1 MVVPPGGE
9 PFRGGPR
16 DNPPIGGGTAL
27 PLMEPPG
34 PADVCLMPPAPEER
48 ASYQA
53 SIAAYQSGQRAGS
66 APKEEPDGS
75 PPGWPGKG
83 TMGGNLPPTAAVL
96 DPWPTFA
103 GMAADRGNGAVALT
117 GD

>member
-1 MVVPPGGE
+1 MVVPPGVA
-9 PFRGGPR
+9 PFLGGPR
-16 DNPPIGGGTAL
+16 DKPTSAGGIAL
-27 PLMEPPG
+27 PLMESTG

-96 DPWPTFA
+96 DPWPTFD
-103 GMAADRGNGAVALT
+103 GMAGG
-117 GD
+117 GG